1 MMQRSNTMLTIY
13 GYAPE
18 LNMSHRQDE
27 TQLRIEAAKAFNK
40 AYEHGKLVQLLS
52 TLFRKNNQLQPLS
65 TQPVDSRCNAA
76 HIVSVPIRQIKGSLG
91 RTTDFDAG
99 FHPLSEACRSR
110 WVSILTAILQ
120 NIPMPAVEL
129 MQVGPSYYVVDGHHR
144 ISVAKSLGQQ
154 AIDAQIIN

>member
-1 MMQRSNTMLTIY
+1 MLTIY

-18 LNMSHRQDE
+18 LNMSCKQDE

-40 AYEHGKLVQLLS
+40 AYERGKLVRFLS
-52 TLFRKNNQLQPLS
+52 TLLRRTNRLQLLD
-65 TQPVDSRCNAA
+65 TQPVDSRRHTS

-99 FHPLSEACRSR
+99 FYPLSEACRTR
-110 WVSILTAILQ
+110 WISILTAMRQ
-120 NIPMPAVEL
+120 SIPMPAVEL
-129 MQVGPSYYVVDGHHR
+129 MQVGPAYYVVDGHHR

-154 AIDAQIIN
+154 AIDAHIVN